1 MHLGHQHDG
10 HTHSHGGVD
19 SSIVQSKE
27 ATRVLLISL
36 LGLLATAVVQAII
49 VAVSGSIALLADTI
63 HNFGDALTSIPLWV
77 AFMLSRRAPTKRF
90 SYGFNRSEDIAGM
103 FIVLVIAISAVV
115 AGYVSVQRML
125 HESAID
131 HLGAVAAAAVIG
143 FLGNEVVAFYRIRM
157 GKRMGSA
164 ALVADGKHAKVDGIT
179 SLAVLIGVA
188 GAWLGYPV
196 VDSIVGLIITVMILF
211 IVKDS
216 AKTVFTRI
224 MDGIEPETIDQLT
237 ASAAS
242 VEGVLTVNDVRARWF
257 GHEVLAE
264 VSIAVD
270 SHLSV
275 SAGHQIAR
283 DVIHRLLHDVE
294 HLSTVQVHVDPT
306 EAQGQSFH
314 SNDSFHNEGRQ
325 HGHGRNN
332 GRVRQVQRATKKQQ
346 GHVH

>member
-1 MHLGHQHDG
+1 MNFGHRHDG

-27 ATRVLLISL
+27 ATKVLLISL
-36 LGLLATAVVQAII
+36 VGLLATAAVQAII
-49 VAVSGSIALLADTI
+49 VAFSGSVALLADTI

-77 AFMLSRRAPTKRF
+77 AFMLSRRLPTKRF
-90 SYGFNRSEDIAGM
+90 TYGFNRSEDIAGM
-103 FIVLVIAISAVV
+103 FIVLVITISAVV
-115 AGYVSVQRML
+115 AGYVSVQRIL

-131 HLGAVAAAAVIG
+131 HLGAVAAAAIIG

-164 ALVADGKHAKVDGIT
+164 ALIADGKHAKVDGIT
-179 SLAVLIGVA
+179 SLAVLVGVA
-188 GAWLGYPV
+188 GAWLGYPI

-224 MDGIEPETIDQLT
+224 MDGIEPEKIDQLT
-237 ASAAS
+237 TSAAS
-242 VEGVLTVNDVRARWF
+242 VEGVQKVNDVRARWF
-257 GHEVLAE
+257 GHEILAE

-283 DVIHRLLHDVE
+283 DVIHHLLHDVE

-314 SNDSFHNEGRQ
+314 SHEGFHHEGRQ
-325 HGHGRNN
+325 HDHGHDNSH
-332 GRVRQVQRATKKQQ
+332 VHEVHHATKKQQ
-346 GHVH
+346 DHVH